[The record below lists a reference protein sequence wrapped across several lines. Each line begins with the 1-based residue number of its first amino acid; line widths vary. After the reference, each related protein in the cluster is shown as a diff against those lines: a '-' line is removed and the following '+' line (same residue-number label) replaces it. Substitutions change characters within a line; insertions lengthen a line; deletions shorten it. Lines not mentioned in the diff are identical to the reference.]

1 MPREPLLT
9 DPFSSPG
16 AKTPPKPFT
25 VTDHGKVR
33 SFVLRQGRFTEAQ
46 VHLTQQ
52 RTKTVRIFAGL
63 HGIAPINLEQVRP
76 RLCEMPD
83 KKAGDLCVIKAP
95 EYFTGIP
102 GEYIDT
108 DRAGQKSPDKLPAC
122 SIGVRLAPAQTDRGV
137 RLWSVRRCP

>member
-1 MPREPLLT
+1 M
-9 DPFSSPG
+9 
-16 AKTPPKPFT
+16 
-25 VTDHGKVR
+25 
-33 SFVLRQGRFTEAQ
+33 
-46 VHLTQQ
+46 
-52 RTKTVRIFAGL
+52 

-122 SIGVRLAPAQTDRGV
+122 SIGVRPQHRKRIGV
-137 RLWSVRRCP
+137 FGFGQCVDVRRGG